1 MLLIQRCGSDAPSVQ
16 ALVEKLAAFGK
27 KHGLHL
33 QALDPSAAYSP
44 LCIRAALEMQKS
56 ASASAKT
63 PFNEKNT
70 LLGTLA
76 LTQNFTRAIKT
87 AGAKDARD
95 FVLVAWENA
104 AWDTE
109 NARGRTKGKEKISRG
124 KLSSALSLK
133 KLAWGKKDNAH
144 FSRLYALSTEARR
157 LCPLEKLIIEKMA
170 LARI

>member
-33 QALDPSAAYSP
+33 HALDPSAAYSP
-44 LCIRAALEMQKS
+44 LCIRSALEMQKS

-70 LLGTLA
+70 PGE
-76 LTQNFTRAIKT
+76 KE
-87 AGAKDARD
+87 ARD
-95 FVLVAWENA
+95 FVLVAWKNA

-109 NARGRTKGKEKISRG
+109 KARGRKKGKKKISRG
-124 KLSSALSLK
+124 NLSSA
-133 KLAWGKKDNAH
+133 
-144 FSRLYALSTEARR
+144 
-157 LCPLEKLIIEKMA
+157 
-170 LARI
+170 RIF